1 MRRAPSA
8 RPPRPWND
16 ACTAERD
23 RYARRVLE
31 TLTGFA
37 VVGLAIVVGY
47 IIGRIDLLGSQA
59 RYVLGRLTFFVL
71 SPFLLFTVLAQADAA
86 VLFSSLLPVSAIAA
100 VAIIAA
106 YALVARFVWKRDVG
120 ETVIGALSAGQ
131 VNSNNIGIP
140 LSLYLLGSAAYPAP
154 VILMQLLVFTPVS
167 LTILDAVTSGRTSL
181 WRTVARTATNPIIL
195 GSALGTLVSVLDVEL
210 PPIVIEP
217 AVLLANA
224 CVPVLLI
231 SYGISLHGQRV
242 LGTSGHRKDVLLA
255 SALKLLVM
263 PVIAWVVAEFLFGLS
278 DHEVLIVV
286 VLAALPTAQNVFNY
300 SQRYDIGE
308 AISRDTVFV
317 TTLGCIPV
325 LLAATL
331 LLG

>member
-1 MRRAPSA
+1 
-8 RPPRPWND
+8 
-16 ACTAERD
+16 
-23 RYARRVLE
+23 VLD
-31 TLTGFA
+31 TLTGFV
-37 VVGLAIVVGY
+37 VVGLAIAVGY
-47 IIGRIDLLGSQA
+47 IVGRIDLLGEHA
-59 RYVLGRLTFFVL
+59 RHVLGRLTFFVL
-71 SPFLLFTVLAQADAA
+71 SPFLLFTVLAQADAR

-100 VAIIAA
+100 VVVIGM
-106 YALVARFVWKRDVG
+106 YWLVATLIWKRDVG

-154 VILMQLLVFTPVS
+154 VILLQLLVFTPIS
-167 LTILDAVTSGRTSL
+167 LTILDAVTSGRSSV
-181 WRTVARTATNPIIL
+181 WRTFVRTATNPIIL
-195 GSALGTLVSVLDVEL
+195 GSAAGTLVSVLGVEL
-210 PPIVIEP
+210 PAIVMEP

-242 LGTSGHRKDVLLA
+242 LGSAGHRRDVLLA
-255 SALKLLVM
+255 SVLKLLVM
-263 PVIAWVVAEFLFGLS
+263 PVVAWVVAQFVFGLS
-278 DHEVLIVV
+278 AHEVLIVV

-308 AISRDTVFV
+308 SISRDTVFI
-317 TTLGCIPV
+317 TTLGCVPV
-325 LLAATL
+325 LLIATL